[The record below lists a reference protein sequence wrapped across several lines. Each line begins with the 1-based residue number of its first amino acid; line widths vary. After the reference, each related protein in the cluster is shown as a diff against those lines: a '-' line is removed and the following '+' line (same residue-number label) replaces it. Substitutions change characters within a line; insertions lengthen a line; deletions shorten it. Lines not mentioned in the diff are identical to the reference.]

1 MKSLYHGGH
10 GPLLRIIGGRI
21 GMVDILV
28 EHTAVVVHTAVTHIP
43 KAHHITKDLGT
54 LLIKSRD
61 HGVAQVVMRMR
72 ARHQKDM
79 VDIVMGMLVAGMLA
93 EGMLAEDT
101 ANQCGG

>member
-1 MKSLYHGGH
+1 MKSLYPGGR
-10 GPLLRIIGGRI
+10 GVLPLIIGGRI
-21 GMVDILV
+21 GMA
-28 EHTAVVVHTAVTHIP
+28 HTVVHQRITHIP

-79 VDIVMGMLVAGMLA
+79 VDIVAGMLA
-93 EGMLAEDT
+93 EGMLVVDT